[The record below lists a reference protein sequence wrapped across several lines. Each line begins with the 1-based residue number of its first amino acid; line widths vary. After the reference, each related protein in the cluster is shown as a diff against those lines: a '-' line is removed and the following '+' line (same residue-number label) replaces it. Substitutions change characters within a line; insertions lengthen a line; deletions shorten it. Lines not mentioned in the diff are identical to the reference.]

1 MKEVILR
8 RLVRPHIEEK
18 KTTRRK
24 SSDLDM
30 PSHLN
35 GELGSGWVTVEE
47 EEKKWDLVLGVYVE
61 SVR

>member
-1 MKEVILR
+1 M
-8 RLVRPHIEEK
+8 VRPHIEEK